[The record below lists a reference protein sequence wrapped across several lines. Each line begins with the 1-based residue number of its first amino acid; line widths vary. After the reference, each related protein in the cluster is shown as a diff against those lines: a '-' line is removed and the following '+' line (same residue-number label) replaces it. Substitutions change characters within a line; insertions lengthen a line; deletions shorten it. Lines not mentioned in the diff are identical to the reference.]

1 MQLGDGCELVLMADI
16 LLAVPNTN
24 FRKPEVNIGT
34 IMGGGSLQQLML
46 TGHMR
51 SAQEAAAR
59 GMASRIVR
67 GDSTFITREAI
78 SPAGRSRER
87 ARLWCRSRRPST
99 PVCLGSWFSLT
110 PGYVMMIR
118 LSAWVCLSRWLIA
131 HEQGLSGGL
140 RAECRSP

>member
-67 GDSTFITREAI
+67 GDSTFITRGDFARWEIAGKSRIVVQEQEAVN
-78 SPAGRSRER
+78 AGMFGLLVLPNPGIRDDDSF
-87 ARLWCRSRRPST
+87 
-99 PVCLGSWFSLT
+99 VCFGVSFSL
-110 PGYVMMIR
+110 VN
-118 LSAWVCLSRWLIA
+118 SA
-131 HEQGLSGGL
+131 
-140 RAECRSP
+140 